1 MTHEPVPNE
10 SAWIRRVVAS
20 LRETLSPDSEEA
32 LEALRNRLAP
42 LAFGDGCP
50 RAAGFAF
57 DADARRRLRRHPL
70 VVGEDSACSALVMV
84 WPPGYST
91 LPHDHAGLW
100 GIELVVDGALEVDE
114 FVRIGDP
121 ARPALARTR
130 SLYLGIGDAAV
141 FSGDA
146 YVHRCRNLSTTRA
159 AVSLHVYG
167 GILDVY
173 RAFQVDAAGRWRAQ
187 SERAGSD
194 VALN

>member
-1 MTHEPVPNE
+1 MMHVPVPNE
-10 SAWIRRVVAS
+10 SAWIRRVVAI
-20 LRETLSPDSEEA
+20 LGEMQAPDCDVS
-32 LEALRNRLAP
+32 LEALRDRLVP
-42 LAFGDGCP
+42 LAFAEGCP
-50 RAAGFAF
+50 RAGGFAL
-57 DADARRRLRRHPL
+57 DADTRRLRRHPL

-167 GILDVY
+167 GVLDAY
-173 RAFQVDAAGRWRAQ
+173 RAFLVDAAGRWRAQ